1 MFGPPKILPTSDKI
15 VTVRLG
21 AEAVLTC
28 DSFAIPLPDK
38 VTILLLINTNTVN
51 LNISTKDIVWL
62 HHDVPLAPSEHYSIS
77 KAAKVDGLVS
87 SLRVRRVGLPD
98 LGEYS
103 CSIANGHGED
113 RRTVKLN
120 RVGQWMVVYIN

>member
-1 MFGPPKILPTSDKI
+1 M
-15 VTVRLG
+15 
-21 AEAVLTC
+21 
-28 DSFAIPLPDK
+28 
-38 VTILLLINTNTVN
+38 
-51 LNISTKDIVWL
+51 WL

-120 RVGQWMVVYIN
+120 RVGQWLVDDAMKSTNANPGCCQTSLTSC

>member
-38 VTILLLINTNTVN
+38 VITFLTFN
-51 LNISTKDIVWL
+51 DF
-62 HHDVPLAPSEHYSIS
+62 
-77 KAAKVDGLVS
+77 
-87 SLRVRRVGLPD
+87 
-98 LGEYS
+98 
-103 CSIANGHGED
+103 
-113 RRTVKLN
+113 
-120 RVGQWMVVYIN
+120 

>member
-1 MFGPPKILPTSDKI
+1 M
-15 VTVRLG
+15 
-21 AEAVLTC
+21 
-28 DSFAIPLPDK
+28 
-38 VTILLLINTNTVN
+38 
-51 LNISTKDIVWL
+51 WL
-62 HHDVPLAPSEHYSIS
+62 HHDVPLAPSDHYSIS

-120 RVGQWMVVYIN
+120 RVGQWMVDDAMKSTNANPDVVRRV